1 MGVVQL
7 IAVGVQGGL
16 ARQLHNRVE
25 EVGVVDWPAFV
36 PQRQHSV
43 GQSHRSVVVIVS
55 IIVVVAFE
63 IIFFIT
69 PAIFGIPAII
79 VLAFVVFSVL
89 LVFVLL
95 LLLLLLIVP
104 HLSKDARPEDARLA
118 AVLEDAIEEDPDVV
132 PVEEI

>member
-25 EVGVVDWPAFV
+25 EVGVVDWTAFV
-36 PQRQHSV
+36 PQRQHSI
-43 GQSHRSVVVIVS
+43 GQSHRSVVIVVL
-55 IIVVVAFE
+55 IIVVVVAFE

-69 PAIFGIPAII
+69 PAIFGFLAII
-79 VLAFVVFSVL
+79 VLAFIIFSVL
-89 LVFVLL
+89 PVFVLL
-95 LLLLLLIVP
+95 LIVA

>member
-25 EVGVVDWPAFV
+25 EVGVVDWPALV

-43 GQSHRSVVVIVS
+43 GQSHRSVVIVVLI

-69 PAIFGIPAII
+69 PAIFGFLAII
-79 VLAFVVFSVL
+79 VLAFVVFPSVL
-89 LVFVLL
+89 LVFV

-118 AVLEDAIEEDPDVV
+118 AVLEDAIKEDPDVV

>member
-25 EVGVVDWPAFV
+25 EVGVVDWTAFV

-43 GQSHRSVVVIVS
+43 GQSHRSVVIVVL
-55 IIVVVAFE
+55 IIVVVVAFE

-69 PAIFGIPAII
+69 PAIFGFLAII
-79 VLAFVVFSVL
+79 VLAFVVFPSVL
-89 LVFVLL
+89 LVVLV
-95 LLLLLLIVP
+95 LLLLIVP
-104 HLSKDARPEDARLA
+104 HLSKDARPKDARLA

>member
-25 EVGVVDWPAFV
+25 EVGVVDWAALV

-43 GQSHRSVVVIVS
+43 RQSHRSVVIVVL
-55 IIVVVAFE
+55 IIVVVVAFE

-69 PAIFGIPAII
+69 PAIFGFLAII
-79 VLAFVVFSVL
+79 VLAFIIFSVL
-89 LVFVLL
+89 LVLFLF
-95 LLLLLLIVP
+95 LLIVP